1 MPEAKEL
8 PLGLRALKCSFL
20 DQRFVT
26 LVSVVSNENATT
38 PLPVV
43 LNAPNAANTCE
54 RPLPSASPIAT
65 ESAALKPP
73 ATFVVVFPG
82 AAL

>member
-8 PLGLRALKCSFL
+8 PLGLRALKYSFL

-26 LVSVVSNENATT
+26 LVWVVSNENAIT
-38 PLPVV
+38 PFAVV

-54 RPLPSASPIAT
+54 RPLPSASPMAP

-73 ATFVVVFPG
+73 ATLMVGLP
-82 AAL
+82 